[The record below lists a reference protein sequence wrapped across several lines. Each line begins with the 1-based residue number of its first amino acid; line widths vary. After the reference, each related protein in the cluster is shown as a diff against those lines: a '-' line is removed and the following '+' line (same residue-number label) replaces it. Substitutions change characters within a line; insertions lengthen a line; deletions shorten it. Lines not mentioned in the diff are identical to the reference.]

1 MELLMTAARL
11 RRWTGVLL
19 HRLAVLLVT
28 AFFLL
33 PFFIMITNALKPE
46 IHINAYPPVFIFTPT
61 IHHFA
66 EVFRRYPFV
75 SYMLN
80 SAVISFSAVAV
91 GFVIGIP
98 AAYAIARFALR
109 RLITLILVVRMIPY
123 VSLLIPW
130 YLMAQK
136 ANMVDT
142 FAPMILTHLVFTIP
156 YAAMILIGFFEDIPV
171 ALEEAA
177 WMDGC
182 SRVEAFLRI
191 ALPLTLPGIVAAGVI
206 AFTYSW
212 NNFLFALVLTGSR
225 TKTLPVA
232 VYGFLT
238 ADQVDWGGLSAAATL
253 ITAPVL
259 VFVFFVQRYLI
270 RGLVAGAIK

>member
-1 MELLMTAARL
+1 MTAARL
-11 RRWTGVLL
+11 RRWTGVVL

-46 IHINAYPPVFIFTPT
+46 IFINAYPPVFVFTPT
-61 IHHFA
+61 FHHFA

-80 SAVISFSAVAV
+80 SAIISVSATAL

-109 RLITLILVVRMIPY
+109 RLVTLILVVRMIPY

-130 YLMAQK
+130 YLMAQR

-177 WMDGC
+177 WIDGC

-238 ADQVDWGGLSAAATL
+238 ADQIDWGGLSAAATL

-259 VFVFFVQRYLI
+259 VFVFFAQRYLI
-270 RGLVAGAIK
+270 RGLVAGAVK

>member
-1 MELLMTAARL
+1 MELLMTPAQL
-11 RRWTGVLL
+11 RRWIGVVL

-28 AFFLL
+28 GFFLL

-46 IHINAYPPVFIFTPT
+46 VYINAYPPVFIFQPT
-61 IHHFA
+61 FHHFA

-80 SAVISFSAVAV
+80 SAVISGSATAL

-98 AAYAIARFALR
+98 AAYAIARYALR
-109 RLITLILVVRMIPY
+109 RLVTLILVVRMIPY

-136 ANMVDT
+136 GNMVDT
-142 FAPMILTHLVFTIP
+142 YPPMILTHLLFTIP
-156 YAAMILIGFFEDIPV
+156 YAAMILIGFFEDIPM

-177 WMDGC
+177 WIDGC
-182 SRVEAFLRI
+182 SRVEAFLKI
-191 ALPLTLPGIVAAGVI
+191 ALPLTLPGIVAAAVI

-212 NNFLFALVLTGSR
+212 NNFLFALVLTGAK

-238 ADQVDWGGLSAAATL
+238 ADQVDWGGLSAAAAL

-259 VFVFFVQRYLI
+259 VFVFFAQRYLI

>member
-1 MELLMTAARL
+1 MAPARL
-11 RRWTGVLL
+11 RRWVGTLL
-19 HRLAVLLVT
+19 HRLAVLLVI

-33 PFFIMITNALKPE
+33 PFYIMLSNSLKPE
-46 IHINAYPPVFIFTPT
+46 VYINAYPPVVLFRPT
-61 IHHFA
+61 FAHFA
-66 EVFRRYPFV
+66 GVFRRHPFV

-80 SAVISFSAVAV
+80 SAVISVSATAL

-98 AAYAIARFALR
+98 MAYAIARFALR
-109 RLITLILVVRMIPY
+109 RLITLVLVVRMIPY

-130 YLMAQK
+130 FLMAQR
-136 ANMVDT
+136 ANLVDT
-142 FAPMILTHLVFTIP
+142 YPPMILTHLLFTIP
-156 YAAMILIGFFEDIPV
+156 YAAMILVGFFEDIPR

-177 WMDGC
+177 WIDGC
-182 SRVEAFLRI
+182 SRMGAFVRI
-191 ALPLTLPGIVAAGVI
+191 ALPLTLPGIVAAGII

-212 NNFLFALVLTGSR
+212 NNFLFALVLTGAK

-238 ADQVDWGGLSAAATL
+238 ADQIDWGGLSAAATL

-259 VFVFFVQRYLI
+259 IFVFFAQRYLI
-270 RGLVAGAIK
+270 RGLVAGAVK

>member
-1 MELLMTAARL
+1 MPTPIL
-11 RRWTGVLL
+11 RRWVGTLL
-19 HRLAVLLVT
+19 HRLAVLLVV

-33 PFFIMITNALKPE
+33 PFCIMLSNSLKPE
-46 IHINAYPPVFIFTPT
+46 VYINAYPPVVLFQPT
-61 IHHFA
+61 LSHFA

-80 SAVISFSAVAV
+80 SAVISVSATAL

-98 AAYAIARFALR
+98 MAYAIARFALR
-109 RLITLILVVRMIPY
+109 RLITLVLVVRMIPY

-130 YLMAQK
+130 FLMAQR
-136 ANMVDT
+136 ANLVDT
-142 FAPMILTHLVFTIP
+142 YPPMILTHLLFTVP
-156 YAAMILIGFFEDIPV
+156 YAAMILVGFFEDIPR

-177 WMDGC
+177 WIDGC
-182 SRVEAFLRI
+182 SRFEAFARI
-191 ALPLTLPGIVAAGVI
+191 ALPLTLPGIVAAGII

-212 NNFLFALVLTGSR
+212 NNFLFALVLTGAK

-238 ADQVDWGGLSAAATL
+238 ADQIDWGGLSAAATL

-259 VFVFFVQRYLI
+259 IFVFFAQRYLI
-270 RGLVAGAIK
+270 RGLVAGAVK

>member
-1 MELLMTAARL
+1 MTPAQL
-11 RRWTGVLL
+11 RRWIGVVL

-28 AFFLL
+28 GFFLL

-46 IHINAYPPVFIFTPT
+46 VYINAYPPVFIFQPT
-61 IHHFA
+61 FHHFA

-80 SAVISFSAVAV
+80 SAVISGSATAL

-98 AAYAIARFALR
+98 AAYAIARYALR
-109 RLITLILVVRMIPY
+109 RLVTLILVVRMIPY

-142 FAPMILTHLVFTIP
+142 YPPMILTHLLFTIP
-156 YAAMILIGFFEDIPV
+156 YAAMILIGFFEDIPM

-177 WMDGC
+177 WIDGC
-182 SRVEAFLRI
+182 SRVEAFLKI
-191 ALPLTLPGIVAAGVI
+191 ALPLTLPGIVAAAVI

-212 NNFLFALVLTGSR
+212 NNFLFALVLTGAK

-259 VFVFFVQRYLI
+259 IFVFFAQRYLI

>member
-1 MELLMTAARL
+1 MRPGRL
-11 RRWTGVLL
+11 RHRVGMLA

-28 AFFLL
+28 GFFLL
-33 PFFIMITNALKPE
+33 PFYIMLSNALKPE
-46 IHINAYPPVFIFTPT
+46 VHINAYPPVFVFRPT
-61 IHHFA
+61 LNHFA
-66 EVFRRYPFV
+66 EVFRRYPFA
-75 SYMLN
+75 SYLLN
-80 SAVISFSAVAV
+80 SAVISLSATAL

-98 AAYAIARFALR
+98 AAYAIARYALR

-136 ANMVDT
+136 ADMVDT
-142 FAPMILTHLVFTIP
+142 YAPMILTHLLFTIP
-156 YAAMILIGFFEDIPV
+156 YAAMILIGFFEDIPM

-177 WMDGC
+177 WIDGC
-182 SRVEAFLRI
+182 SRLEAFVKI
-191 ALPLTLPGIVAAGVI
+191 VLPLTLPGIVAAAVI

-212 NNFLFALVLTGSR
+212 NNFLFALVLTGAK

-232 VYGFLT
+232 VYSFLT

-259 VFVFFVQRYLI
+259 VFVCFVQRYLI
-270 RGLVAGAIK
+270 RGLLAGAVK

>member
-1 MELLMTAARL
+1 MHPTRL
-11 RRWTGVLL
+11 RRRVGMLA
-19 HRLAVLLVT
+19 HRLAVLLV
-28 AFFLL
+28 AGFFLL
-33 PFFIMITNALKPE
+33 PFYIMLSNSLKPE
-46 IHINAYPPVFIFTPT
+46 VYINAYPPVFVFPPT
-61 IHHFA
+61 LRHFA

-75 SYMLN
+75 SYLVN
-80 SAVISFSAVAV
+80 SAVISLSATAL
-91 GFVIGIP
+91 GFIIGIP
-98 AAYAIARFALR
+98 AAYAIARYALR
-109 RLITLILVVRMIPY
+109 RLITLVLVVRMIPY

-142 FAPMILTHLVFTIP
+142 YAPMILTHLLFTVP
-156 YAAMILIGFFEDIPV
+156 YAAMILIGFFEDIPM

-177 WMDGC
+177 WIDGC
-182 SRVEAFLRI
+182 SRLEAFVRI

-212 NNFLFALVLTGSR
+212 NNFLFALVLTGAK

-232 VYGFLT
+232 AYGFLT
-238 ADQVDWGGLSAAATL
+238 SDQVDWGGLSAAATL

-259 VFVFFVQRYLI
+259 LFVCFAQRYLI
-270 RGLVAGAIK
+270 RGLLAGAVK

>member
-1 MELLMTAARL
+1 MPSTRL
-11 RRWTGVLL
+11 RRWVGTVL
-19 HRLAVLLVT
+19 HRLAVLLVV

-33 PFFIMITNALKPE
+33 PFCIMLSNSLKPE
-46 IHINAYPPVFIFTPT
+46 VYINSYPPVVFFRPTLAHFI
-61 IHHFA
+61 

-80 SAVISFSAVAV
+80 SAVISVSATAL

-98 AAYAIARFALR
+98 MAYAIARFALR
-109 RLITLILVVRMIPY
+109 RLITLVLVVRMIPY

-130 YLMAQK
+130 FLMAQR
-136 ANMVDT
+136 ANLVDSYP
-142 FAPMILTHLVFTIP
+142 PMILTHLLFTIP
-156 YAAMILIGFFEDIPV
+156 YAAMILVGFFEDIPRT
-171 ALEEAA
+171 LEEAA
-177 WMDGC
+177 WIDGC
-182 SRVEAFLRI
+182 SRIEAFVRI
-191 ALPLTLPGIVAAGVI
+191 ALPLTLPGIVAAGII

-212 NNFLFALVLTGSR
+212 NNFLFALVLTGAK

-253 ITAPVL
+253 ITTPVL
-259 VFVFFVQRYLI
+259 IFVFFAQRYLI

>member
-1 MELLMTAARL
+1 MTAARL
-11 RRWTGVLL
+11 RRWTGLLL
-19 HRLAVLLVT
+19 HRLAVLLFT
-28 AFFLL
+28 SFFLL

-46 IHINAYPPVFIFTPT
+46 IHINAYPPVFVFKPT
-61 IHHFA
+61 FHHFA

-80 SAVISFSAVAV
+80 SAVISVSATAL
-91 GFVIGIP
+91 GFVLGIP
-98 AAYAIARFALR
+98 AAYAIARYALR
-109 RLITLILVVRMIPY
+109 RLVTLILVVRMIPY

-130 YLMAQK
+130 YLMAQTV
-136 ANMVDT
+136 NLVDT

-177 WMDGC
+177 WIDGC
-182 SRVEAFLRI
+182 SRVEAFLKI

-238 ADQVDWGGLSAAATL
+238 ADQIDWGGLSAAATL

-270 RGLVAGAIK
+270 RGLVAGAVK

>member
-1 MELLMTAARL
+1 MAPSGLTRSVG
-11 RRWTGVLL
+11 TLL
-19 HRLAVLLVT
+19 HRLAVLLVVG
-28 AFFLL
+28 FFLL
-33 PFFIMITNALKPE
+33 PFYIMLSNSLKPE
-46 IHINAYPPVFIFTPT
+46 VYINASPPVFFFRPT
-61 IHHFA
+61 LIHFA

-80 SAVISFSAVAV
+80 SAVISLSATAL

-109 RLITLILVVRMIPY
+109 RLITLVLIIRMIPY

-130 YLMAQK
+130 FLMAQR
-136 ANMVDT
+136 ANLVDT
-142 FAPMILTHLVFTIP
+142 YAPMILTHLVFTIP
-156 YAAMILIGFFEDIPV
+156 YAAMILVGFFEDIPV

-177 WMDGC
+177 WIDGC
-182 SRVEAFLRI
+182 SRLEAFLRV
-191 ALPLTLPGIVAAGVI
+191 ALPLTLPGIVAAGII

-212 NNFLFALVLTGSR
+212 NNFLFALVLTGAK

-259 VFVFFVQRYLI
+259 VFIFFAQRYLI

>member
-1 MELLMTAARL
+1 MPPARL
-11 RRWTGVLL
+11 RYWVGTVL
-19 HRLAVLLVT
+19 HRLAVMTVVG
-28 AFFLL
+28 FFLL
-33 PFFIMITNALKPE
+33 PFYVMLSNSLKPE
-46 IHINAYPPVFIFTPT
+46 VYINAHPPVFVFQPT
-61 IHHFA
+61 LNHFA

-80 SAVISFSAVAV
+80 SAVISVSATVLA
-91 GFVIGIP
+91 FEIGVP
-98 AAYAIARFALR
+98 MAYAIARFVLR
-109 RLITLILVVRMIPY
+109 RLVTLVLIVRMIPY

-130 YLMAQK
+130 YLMAQG
-136 ANMVDT
+136 ANVVDT
-142 FAPMILTHLVFTIP
+142 YPPMILSHLVFTIP
-156 YAAMILIGFFEDIPV
+156 YAAMILVGFFEDIPM

-177 WMDGC
+177 WIDGC
-182 SRVEAFLRI
+182 SRLEAFIRI
-191 ALPLTLPGIVAAGVI
+191 VLPLTLPGIAAAGII

-212 NNFLFALVLTGSR
+212 NNFLFALILTGAK

-259 VFVFFVQRYLI
+259 VFVFFAQRYLI
-270 RGLVAGAIK
+270 RGLVAGAVK

>member
-1 MELLMTAARL
+1 MRWHLL
-11 RRWTGVLL
+11 RRWIGVIL
-19 HRLAVLLVT
+19 HRLAVLFVT

-33 PFFIMITNALKPE
+33 PFFIMVTNSLKPE
-46 IHINAYPPVFIFTPT
+46 VHINASPPVFVFQPTFNHFT
-61 IHHFA
+61 

-80 SAVISFSAVAV
+80 SAVISVSATAL
-91 GFVIGIP
+91 GFIIGIP
-98 AAYAIARFALR
+98 AAYAIARYALR
-109 RLITLILVVRMIPY
+109 RLVTLILVVRMIPY

-136 ANMVDT
+136 ANVVDT
-142 FAPMILTHLVFTIP
+142 YPPMILTHLLFTIP
-156 YAAMILIGFFEDIPV
+156 YAAMILVGFFEDIPI

-177 WMDGC
+177 WIDGC
-182 SRVEAFLRI
+182 SRIAAFVRI
-191 ALPLTLPGIVAAGVI
+191 ALPLTLPGIVAAAVI

-212 NNFLFALVLTGSR
+212 NNFLFALVLTGAK

-253 ITAPVL
+253 ITTPVL

>member
-1 MELLMTAARL
+1 MRPGRL
-11 RRWTGVLL
+11 RRGVGTLA

-28 AFFLL
+28 GFFLL
-33 PFFIMITNALKPE
+33 PFYIMLSNSLKPE
-46 IHINAYPPVFIFTPT
+46 VYINAYPPVFIFQPT
-61 IHHFA
+61 LSHFA
-66 EVFRRYPFV
+66 EVFRRYPFA
-75 SYMLN
+75 SYLVN
-80 SAVISFSAVAV
+80 SAVISLSATAL

-98 AAYAIARFALR
+98 AAYAIARYAMR
-109 RLITLILVVRMIPY
+109 RLITLVLVVRMIPY

-142 FAPMILTHLVFTIP
+142 YAPMILTHLLFTIP
-156 YAAMILIGFFEDIPV
+156 YAAMILIGFFEDIPM

-177 WMDGC
+177 WIDGC
-182 SRVEAFLRI
+182 SRIEAFVKI
-191 ALPLTLPGIVAAGVI
+191 ALPLTLPGIVAAAVI

-212 NNFLFALVLTGSR
+212 NNFLFALVLTGAK

-232 VYGFLT
+232 VYSFLT

-259 VFVFFVQRYLI
+259 LFVFFAQRYLI
-270 RGLVAGAIK
+270 RGLLAGAVK

>member
-1 MELLMTAARL
+1 MAPARL
-11 RRWTGVLL
+11 RRWVGTLL
-19 HRLAVLLVT
+19 HRLAVLLVI

-33 PFFIMITNALKPE
+33 PFYIMLSNSLKPE
-46 IHINAYPPVFIFTPT
+46 IYINAYPPVVLFRPT
-61 IHHFA
+61 FAHFV

-80 SAVISFSAVAV
+80 SAVISVSATAL

-98 AAYAIARFALR
+98 MAYAIARFALR
-109 RLITLILVVRMIPY
+109 RLITLVLVVRMIPY

-130 YLMAQK
+130 FLMAQR
-136 ANMVDT
+136 ANLVDT
-142 FAPMILTHLVFTIP
+142 YPPMILTHLLFTIP
-156 YAAMILIGFFEDIPV
+156 YAAMILVGFFEDIPR

-177 WMDGC
+177 WIDGC
-182 SRVEAFLRI
+182 SRMEAFVRI
-191 ALPLTLPGIVAAGVI
+191 ALPLTLPGIVAAGII

-212 NNFLFALVLTGSR
+212 NNFLFALVLTGAK

-238 ADQVDWGGLSAAATL
+238 ADQIDWGGLSAAATL

-259 VFVFFVQRYLI
+259 IIVFFAQRYVI
-270 RGLVAGAIK
+270 RGLLAGAVK

>member
-1 MELLMTAARL
+1 MRPGRL
-11 RRWTGVLL
+11 RHRVGMLA

-28 AFFLL
+28 GFFLL
-33 PFFIMITNALKPE
+33 PFYIMLSNSLKPE
-46 IHINAYPPVFIFTPT
+46 VHINAYPPVFVFRPT
-61 IHHFA
+61 LKHFA
-66 EVFRRYPFV
+66 EVFRRYPFA
-75 SYMLN
+75 SYLLN
-80 SAVISFSAVAV
+80 SAVISLSATAL

-98 AAYAIARFALR
+98 AAYAIARYALR

-136 ANMVDT
+136 ADMVDT
-142 FAPMILTHLVFTIP
+142 YAPMILTHLLFTIP
-156 YAAMILIGFFEDIPV
+156 YAAMILIGFFEDIPM

-177 WMDGC
+177 WIDGC
-182 SRVEAFLRI
+182 SRLEAFVKI
-191 ALPLTLPGIVAAGVI
+191 VLPLTLPGIVAAAVI

-212 NNFLFALVLTGSR
+212 NNFLFALVLTGAK

-232 VYGFLT
+232 VYSFLT

-259 VFVFFVQRYLI
+259 VFVCFVQRYLI
-270 RGLVAGAIK
+270 RGLLAGAVK

>member
-1 MELLMTAARL
+1 MRPGAL
-11 RRWTGVLL
+11 RRWARLAL
-19 HRLAVLLVT
+19 HRLAVGLVT

-46 IHINAYPPVFIFTPT
+46 VYINAYPPVFIFQPT
-61 IHHFA
+61 FRHFW
-66 EVFRRYPFV
+66 EVFHRYPFL

-80 SAVISFSAVAV
+80 SAVITCSATLL
-91 GFVIGIP
+91 GFLIGIP
-98 AAYAIARFALR
+98 AAYAIARYALR
-109 RLITLILVVRMIPY
+109 RLVTLILVVRMIPY

-142 FAPMILTHLVFTIP
+142 FVPMILTHLVFTIP

-177 WMDGC
+177 WIDGC
-182 SRVEAFLRI
+182 SRVEAFLKI

-212 NNFLFALVLTGSR
+212 NNFLFALVLTGAN

-259 VFVFFVQRYLI
+259 VFVFFAQRYLV
-270 RGLVAGAIK
+270 RGLVAGAVK

>member
-1 MELLMTAARL
+1 MPSARL
-11 RRWTGVLL
+11 RRWVGTVL
-19 HRLAVLLVT
+19 HRLAVLLVV

-33 PFFIMITNALKPE
+33 PFCIMLSNSLKPE
-46 IHINAYPPVFIFTPT
+46 IYINAYPPVVLFRPTLAHFI
-61 IHHFA
+61 

-80 SAVISFSAVAV
+80 SAVISVSATTL

-98 AAYAIARFALR
+98 MAYAIARFALR
-109 RLITLILVVRMIPY
+109 RLITLVLVVRMIPY

-130 YLMAQK
+130 FLMAQR
-136 ANMVDT
+136 ANLVDSYP
-142 FAPMILTHLVFTIP
+142 PMILTHLLFTIP
-156 YAAMILIGFFEDIPV
+156 YAAMILVGFFEDIPRT
-171 ALEEAA
+171 LEEAA
-177 WMDGC
+177 WIDGC
-182 SRVEAFLRI
+182 SRIEAFVRI
-191 ALPLTLPGIVAAGVI
+191 ALPLTLPGIVAAGII

-212 NNFLFALVLTGSR
+212 NNFLFALVLTGAK

-259 VFVFFVQRYLI
+259 IFIFFAQRYLI